1 MSLQKQFAVRER
13 VRFQLRLDAFNVF
26 NHTIFTG
33 YNYTLNFAAY
43 PSSGGLIT
51 GSPAVA
57 SNALGRNANGT
68 PNLTGFGSPTQTNP
82 GAFGYARV
90 LQTVLRVTF

>member
-1 MSLQKQFAVRER
+1 VFAVKER
-13 VRFQLRLDAFNVF
+13 LRFQLRLDAFNVF

-33 YNYTLNFAAY
+33 YNYTLNFNGY
-43 PSSGGLIT
+43 PNSGGAIT
-51 GSPAVA
+51 GSPTLA

-82 GAFGYARV
+82 GAFGYSRV